1 MLGRSAGEG
10 NLGPLAAQHGR
21 QRAQDQAGGPGADRF
36 RARRTSWSKSVA
48 SGSGPACEAL
58 RRQKQHSP
66 ILAILFAEW
75 NGRAVRDGGLL
86 PGAGGAEG
94 EQSSRVLQ
102 SRYAGVRGCS
112 HPLAGEL
119 PGWVRSKWS
128 SSAVNLS
135 RVAQR
140 RVEQGLKRLR
150 RGYTYNLHRLNRW
163 AAHLNEGACNE
174 DLRSEP
180 SLAGLRRTSTNL
192 IPRSS

>member
-1 MLGRSAGEG
+1 M
-10 NLGPLAAQHGR
+10 
-21 QRAQDQAGGPGADRF
+21 
-36 RARRTSWSKSVA
+36 
-48 SGSGPACEAL
+48 
-58 RRQKQHSP
+58 
-66 ILAILFAEW
+66 
-75 NGRAVRDGGLL
+75 
-86 PGAGGAEG
+86 
-94 EQSSRVLQ
+94 
-102 SRYAGVRGCS
+102 
-112 HPLAGEL
+112 
-119 PGWVRSKWS
+119 
-128 SSAVNLS
+128 NLS